1 MMSKLN
7 STPTIHNE
15 EGTSVPSIRVLL
27 ADDNENF
34 RSLLNS
40 FLGTHDGVK
49 VIGEAG
55 DGLEAVKQAKTLN
68 PDLILMDLEM
78 PLKDGFE
85 ATREIKRHLP
95 KSRVVILSVYSSEV
109 YRRAAREFGADGFI
123 DKNNMKD
130 PLQALLLEEQ
140 ARHGDAAAKVA

>member
-1 MMSKLN
+1 MDEMN

-27 ADDNENF
+27 ADDNEDF

-40 FLGTHDGVK
+40 FLGSHDGVR

-78 PLKDGFE
+78 PVKDGFE
-85 ATREIKRHLP
+85 ATREIKRYLP

-130 PLQALLLEEQ
+130 PLRALLIEEQ
-140 ARHGDAAAKVA
+140 ARDDGAAVNAA